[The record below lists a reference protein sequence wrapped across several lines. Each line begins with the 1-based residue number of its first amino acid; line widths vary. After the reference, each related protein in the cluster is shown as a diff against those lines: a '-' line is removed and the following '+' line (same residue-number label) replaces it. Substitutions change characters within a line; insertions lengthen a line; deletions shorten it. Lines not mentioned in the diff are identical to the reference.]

1 MKLLFFIHG
10 LSGGGAERVMATI
23 MNALVEQGHRI
34 RVVYTEGVKKPVY
47 ELNTSIEQIYMAE
60 AIAVTTTI
68 LNKIYRHIWKF
79 PAIRKE
85 TKRYNP
91 DVVISFIRSLNNDV
105 LLALLGSGYP
115 VYVADHTNVNR
126 KYKWSTAL
134 LGKLLYPTAKG
145 IMVLTKRD
153 YELWKNKYK
162 NVYYMPNPCDFR
174 LISNSESREKIV
186 LAAGR
191 VFSWEIKGFDNLIR
205 AWYKINSDFP
215 NWRCQIAGTYDDC
228 ALKSLKQNVTEEE
241 YNSVEFIGFQS
252 NIEELMARSEVFC
265 LSSRVE
271 GMPMVLLE
279 ALNMGCACVAYDIE
293 TGPSEMLDDGVTGLL
308 AKDGDVD
315 DLAEKLRRVMSDDNL
330 RERFRNNAPKS
341 VERYSTENV
350 VKMWNE
356 MLKCYQCL

>member
-23 MNALVEQGHRI
+23 MNALIDQGHSI
-34 RVVYTEGVKKPVY
+34 RVVYTEGVEEPVY
-47 ELNTSIEQIYMAE
+47 ELNSSIEQVYMAE
-60 AIAVTTTI
+60 GIPVTTSI
-68 LNKIYRHIWKF
+68 LNKIYRHLWKY

-126 KYKWSTAL
+126 KYKWKTAL

-162 NVYYMPNPCDFR
+162 NVYYMPNPCSFHSINKGD
-174 LISNSESREKIV
+174 SREKIV

-191 VFSWEIKGFDNLIR
+191 VFAWEIKGFDNLIR
-205 AWYKINSDFP
+205 AWYKIKHDFP
-215 NWRCQIAGTYDDC
+215 DWRCQIAGEYDDRT
-228 ALKSLKQNVTEEE
+228 LKSLKQNVTKEEL
-241 YNSVEFIGFQS
+241 NSVEFIGFKY
-252 NIEELMARSEVFC
+252 NIGELMARSEVFC

-293 TGPSEMLDDGVTGLL
+293 TGPSEMIIDGVTGLL
-308 AKDGDVD
+308 AKDSDVD
-315 DLAEKLRRVMSDDNL
+315 DLAKKLRLVMSDDIM
-330 RERFRNNAPKS
+330 REQFQNNAPRS

-356 MLKCYQCL
+356 MLEL